1 MTDIPARL
9 EGSVSIWSIAP
20 GEDRSTAPRIFL
32 LVVLPLIILL
42 LRTPSFVPRVVDED
56 EAIYAV
62 IANQILDGGAAYRDA
77 AENKPPLTYYY
88 YVAVFALFGK
98 GNILAIH
105 LCTVVWVWMTAL
117 VLAKWAAEAFD
128 RRAGPL
134 AAALYAVFTT
144 TSYVKI
150 LAANSE
156 LLGALPLVLG
166 MLFGLRAL
174 RRSKGLLF
182 LLSGVFFGL
191 AILFKQQLAFGPL
204 AIAFPLLLSKQRPFS
219 RRILLAGA
227 LGAGGLLPIAAVA
240 GFFAW
245 KHAFHDFVY
254 WSFLR
259 NFTYVAA
266 GYATVDFWHRFA
278 VRTGLFLGATAIC
291 WVWSYRTLRA
301 SREAEQRGRQ
311 VIAILLLWVA
321 GALLATMVGGRLYG
335 HYYLMLV
342 PPAVLLA
349 SPAAARTWHE
359 AGHGP
364 NRVRA
369 TLAIMLLVALPA
381 TGFLA
386 ASMNAKRVMRYFGES
401 VPDYSHIARFVAAQ
415 NPARAPIFVW
425 GFAPTIYLLS
435 GANPASRFSS
445 ADYLTGRITGS
456 PASHDPHF
464 DSSQWAVPGSWSM
477 LLADFQK
484 TPPSVIVD
492 TASSNLHDYGK
503 YPISQYPLLEQ
514 YVREHYMLA
523 GVVDG
528 VRVYRRGK

>member
-62 IANQILDGGAAYRDA
+62 IANQILDGGVAYRDA

-88 YVAVFALFGK
+88 YVAVFALFEK

-105 LCTVVWVWMTAL
+105 LFTAFWVWMTAL
-117 VLAKWAAEAFD
+117 VLAQWAAEAFD

-144 TSYVKI
+144 TSYIKI

-156 LLGALPLVLG
+156 LLGALPLALG

-174 RRSKGLLF
+174 RRAKSRLF
-182 LLSGVFFGL
+182 IFSGIFFGL
-191 AILFKQQLAFGPL
+191 ALLFKQQLAFAPL
-204 AIAFPLLLSKQRPFS
+204 AIALPLLFS
-219 RRILLAGA
+219 DRRAFVSRLPSIALLAAGCLIP
-227 LGAGGLLPIAAVA
+227 LGAAAA
-240 GFFAW
+240 FFAW
-245 KHAFHDFVY
+245 KGALWDFAY

-266 GYATVDFWHRFA
+266 GYATVDFWQRFG
-278 VRTGLFLGATAIC
+278 VRTGLFIASTVIC
-291 WVWSYRTLRA
+291 WIWGYRSLRNQDSA
-301 SREAEQRGRQ
+301 EPQRREVMFIL
-311 VIAILLLWVA
+311 VIWLA
-321 GALLATMVGGRLYG
+321 GSLLATMVGGRLYG

-342 PPAVLLA
+342 LPLVLLA
-349 SPAAARTWHE
+349 SPAATRTWHE
-359 AGHGP
+359 MGHGP

-369 TLAIMLLVALPA
+369 ALAIVLLVVLPA
-381 TGFLA
+381 VGFLV
-386 ASMNAKRVMRYFGES
+386 ASTNAKRVMRYFGES
-401 VPDYSHIARFVAAQ
+401 IPDYSHIARFVTTQ
-415 NPARAPIFVW
+415 NPAREPIFVW

-435 GANPASRFSS
+435 GANPATRFNTT
-445 ADYLTGRITGS
+445 DYLTGRITGS
-456 PASHDPHF
+456 PASRDPQF
-464 DSSQWAVPGSWSM
+464 DTHRWIVPGSWSM
-477 LLADFQK
+477 LMEDFRR
-484 TPPSVIVD
+484 TPPLVIVD
-492 TASSNLHDYGK
+492 TSPPNLHDYGK
-503 YPISQYPLLEQ
+503 YTISRYAPLEQ
-514 YVREHYMLA
+514 YVQDHYLLV
-523 GVVDG
+523 GVADG
-528 VRVYRRGK
+528 VRVYRRVK